1 MLISVFITNGCN
13 MKCSYCYEGLL
24 KDKSSFNS
32 NKIEALISFL
42 KEILVDDEVLKINLH
57 GGEPLL
63 KFTILKELVNKI
75 ESEFNDRKVFFDMT
89 TNGSIYS
96 REISDYILKKNI
108 NLSIS
113 FDGDE
118 NTHNACRKF
127 ANGEGSYNIVLKNY
141 KKYLDDGVTVR
152 CRMTINRFNINGITK
167 GIKKLYS
174 LGVKIF
180 SLTFDIYEKEW
191 NNFIDKVENLYDELI
206 NISNNLDINISIVD
220 KSYIIKKQG
229 DCFGGLTSFTVTAN
243 GDIFPCIFVTN
254 KKQFRLGNIFKYN
267 YKAIITRM
275 NNFHMNRSKEFMKC
289 ELCAGQEICS
299 GQRCKLINFTVNNSY
314 TEYCES
320 FCLLTNM
327 ISSRLLD

>member
-1 MLISVFITNGCN
+1 M
-13 MKCSYCYEGLL
+13 
-24 KDKSSFNS
+24 
-32 NKIEALISFL
+32 
-42 KEILVDDEVLKINLH
+42 
-57 GGEPLL
+57 
-63 KFTILKELVNKI
+63 
-75 ESEFNDRKVFFDMT
+75 
-89 TNGSIYS
+89 
-96 REISDYILKKNI
+96 
-108 NLSIS
+108 
-113 FDGDE
+113 
-118 NTHNACRKF
+118 
-127 ANGEGSYNIVLKNY
+127 
-141 KKYLDDGVTVR
+141 R

-275 NNFHMNRSKEFMKC
+275 NNFHMDRSKEFMKC